1 MLIQMNNYMNS
12 NMNYDK
18 IYDNIFG
25 IPMNNNYFINN
36 NINIFNN
43 LNGNNNTSN
52 IFQDILTTYKFPTLI
67 GLNNIGSTCFMNSI
81 L

>member
-1 MLIQMNNYMNS
+1 MNNYMNS
-12 NMNYDK
+12 NMNYDN
-18 IYDNIFG
+18 IYNNNFDIL
-25 IPMNNNYFINN
+25 MNNNYFINN